1 MRNLF
6 DQYDQPENRLTHAL
20 VCVLRSDGVL
30 LRKFVKWA
38 TGDRIERNRP
48 IEVLEQQLPGEEE
61 VTDELEV
68 ERKGLPDA
76 WIHDGDGW
84 ALLIESKI
92 QATLRQGQLDRHR
105 RTAERRGFSQIRL
118 IAFVPQRHQSRV
130 FENVRIF
137 EWAELY
143 LWMRGQDTCD
153 WARRL
158 TEYMEVLEQKLA
170 DRNYLKEGTM
180 TVFSGIPFGRD
191 CPYNYHEAKRL
202 LHLAL
207 NQIRQ
212 RREFQKKLHI
222 DPNGKG
228 RPAITGREGSG
239 VWDFL
244 PLAASHAAKSF
255 TQYPHLTMGIQR
267 DRLIV
272 IVTIPNGIR
281 PEFRRNL
288 LAGGEESFLEV
299 FETVFD
305 NLRLSL
311 GRIQGAAPFAEIIQR
326 HYPSQRSTPI
336 TDARLEFDL
345 RTAFRG
351 SKRWRKPVKRQPEW
365 LRALYEALSGK
376 RSNLQ
381 FAVGVLFPYERCEA
395 VHSPE
400 ILDHVA
406 NVWIACRPLI
416 KRTLG

>member
-1 MRNLF
+1 
-6 DQYDQPENRLTHAL
+6 
-20 VCVLRSDGVL
+20 
-30 LRKFVKWA
+30 
-38 TGDRIERNRP
+38 
-48 IEVLEQQLPGEEE
+48 LEQQLPGEEE
-61 VTDELEV
+61 ATDELEV

-118 IAFVPQRHQSRV
+118 IAFVPQRHQSGA

-143 LWMRGQDTCD
+143 SWMGGQKACD

-207 NQIRQ
+207 NQIKRS
-212 RREFQKKLHI
+212 REISKRLHI
-222 DPNGKG
+222 TPNGKG

-239 VWDFL
+239 VWDFI
-244 PLAASHAAKSF
+244 PLAVSHAAKSF

-281 PEFRRNL
+281 PDFRRNL

-299 FETVFD
+299 FETVF
-305 NLRLSL
+305 NGLRRSL
-311 GRIQGAAPFAEIIQR
+311 GKIQGATPFAEIIQR
-326 HYPSQRSTPI
+326 HFPTQRSTPI

-351 SKRWRKPVKRQPEW
+351 SKPWRKPVKRQPEW
-365 LRALYEALSGK
+365 LKALYEALSGK

-381 FAVGVLFPYERCEA
+381 FAVGAIFSYERCEA
-395 VHSPE
+395 VHKPE
-400 ILDHVA
+400 ILDDAV
-406 NVWIACRPLI
+406 NVWMACRPLI
-416 KRTLG
+416 KRTLE